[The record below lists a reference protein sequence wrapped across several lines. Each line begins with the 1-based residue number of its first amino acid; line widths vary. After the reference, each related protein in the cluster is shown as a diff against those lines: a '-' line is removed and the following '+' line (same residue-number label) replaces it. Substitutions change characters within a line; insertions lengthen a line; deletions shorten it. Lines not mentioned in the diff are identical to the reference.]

1 MFLRQLL
8 LLIRP
13 VMTLVEHS
21 QSLSYCECSNVLL
34 CGVNLSLKILGLCLF
49 RGLTFFISLLAIN
62 PFSKTVIII
71 STIIY
76 TWYWSEN
83 NCYPTI
89 VVLSFIVVK
98 NSMLAMVI
106 VILFN
111 FAKFAQ

>member
-1 MFLRQLL
+1 
-8 LLIRP
+8 
-13 VMTLVEHS
+13 MTLVEHS
-21 QSLSYCECSNVLL
+21 QSLSFCECSIVLL
-34 CGVNLSLKILGLCLF
+34 CGVNSSLKILCLF
-49 RGLTFFISLLAIN
+49 SGLTYFISLLAIN

-89 VVLSFIVVK
+89 VVLSFIVVM

-106 VILFN
+106 VIQFN
-111 FAKFAQ
+111 